1 MLLAACSHRPAM
13 SREELH
19 SIVRSSISLAKE
31 TEMSLDF
38 VAQGRSTQSFANG
51 HFRYIAKEMDQNVRQ
66 LSKSEP
72 NSGMDLGFMESQG
85 RVKRLASEL
94 TTICSQATD
103 TGASTIPAA
112 KQRIREIRE
121 ALEKTS
127 ASL

>member
-1 MLLAACSHRPAM
+1 M
-13 SREELH
+13 SREELR
-19 SIVRSSISLAKE
+19 SIVRSSISLATE

-51 HFRYIAKEMDQNVRQ
+51 HFRYIAKEVEQNVRQ

-72 NSGMDLGFMESQG
+72 NSGMEQGFMESQG
-85 RVKRLASEL
+85 RVKSLASEL
-94 TTICSQATD
+94 TAICSQATD
-103 TGASTIPAA
+103 TGTSTIPAA
-112 KQRIREIRE
+112 KQRIREIRD